1 MWYEINL
8 TVSKLVCY
16 IAAKS
21 SICAV
26 ASMKSYDDLQR
37 FKEKTQ
43 TTHIEFK
50 DMSEQARN
58 SDNTNWAIIKQLVSD
73 GADTVLDN
81 SQRINVITPQLA
93 DPSAFIPPTSP
104 PVPEAEPL
112 PPFKALVPA
121 QQSGSLLDSI
131 SSSLKP
137 VTQPEAPIS
146 APPTAPAVSPQATE
160 VQLTKVAELRPESVA
175 LAGSSLFEQLAQQSP
190 IQPAPPSA
198 PPSPENSP
206 AQQAFSPPTAQTP
219 HQSQPHQVSA
229 ESLHQLL
236 QEQLPPN
243 PDYPSRPVQP
253 LQPSYQSQPQP
264 VTPPQGYQPQ
274 PQPVSSPQGY
284 QPQSQPVTPPQGYQP
299 QPQPLMPPQGYQ
311 PQPQPVTPPQGY
323 QPQPQPLTP
332 PQSYQPQPVSPPP
345 GYQPQPQPNYQS
357 LLQQMPPQ
365 PGYSPQMQQVPL
377 QPGYPQPG
385 YSSQLQQMSPPMGY
399 PQPPLPGYSPQQPG
413 YPSQLQQVP
422 PQQAMPYY
430 QPQPLNGPMMQRN
443 VFSAA
448 VTPNI
453 SYKQLF
459 SPASELAD
467 QANSKEMLLQS
478 LLEKIAS
485 CR

>member
-264 VTPPQGYQPQ
+264 VTPPQGYQ
-274 PQPVSSPQGY
+274 S
-284 QPQSQPVTPPQGYQP
+284 
-299 QPQPLMPPQGYQ
+299 
-311 PQPQPVTPPQGY
+311 QPQPVTPPQGY
-323 QPQPQPLTP
+323 QPQPQPVTP
-332 PQSYQPQPVSPPP
+332 PQSYQPQPQQVSPPP
-345 GYQPQPQPNYQS
+345 GYHPPQPNYQS

-448 VTPNI
+448 VSPNI